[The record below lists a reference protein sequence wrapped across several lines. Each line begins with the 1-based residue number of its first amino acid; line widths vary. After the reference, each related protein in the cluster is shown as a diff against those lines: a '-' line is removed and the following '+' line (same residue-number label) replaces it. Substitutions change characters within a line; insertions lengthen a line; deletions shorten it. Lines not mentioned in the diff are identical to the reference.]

1 MKLSVATNFD
11 DELIDKLKDY
21 PVYEVYGKL
30 QQDYVGG
37 GRPSNIS

>member
-11 DELIDKLKDY
+11 DRLIDKLKDY

-37 GRPSNIS
+37 GRPSNT